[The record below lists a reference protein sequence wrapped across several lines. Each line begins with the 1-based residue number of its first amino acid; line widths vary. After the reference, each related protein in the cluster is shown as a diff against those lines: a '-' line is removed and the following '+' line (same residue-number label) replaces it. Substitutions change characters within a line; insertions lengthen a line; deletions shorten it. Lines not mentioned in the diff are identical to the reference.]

1 MRNRRKVLL
10 KEAQKDTVQFSD
22 LNITDPIFA
31 EMDGILRGMI
41 VQEDDGRWILMLGG
55 KKGATGRHGGLLD
68 CLKSCESFGYEF
80 SVN

>member
-10 KEAQKDTVQFSD
+10 KEAQKDTVRFSD
-22 LNITDPIFA
+22 LDATAPIFA
-31 EMDGILRGMI
+31 EMDGILRGML
-41 VQEDDGRWILMLGG
+41 VLEDDGWILRLGG
-55 KKGATGRHGGLLD
+55 KSGADGHHSNLWD